1 MRVDENGE
9 ADPEPEPEPD
19 RAEGAPRGW
28 IGVIPNARRTE
39 LARWLWFCCGCGC
52 VGDGAR
58 ELAFELDV
66 VERPNGTLLGGA
78 IA

>member
-1 MRVDENGE
+1 MRISEWLLLR
-9 ADPEPEPEPD
+9 PLT
-19 RAEGAPRGW
+19 PRNVAW
-28 IGVIPNARRTE
+28 LSVERIGVIPNARRTE
-39 LARWLWFCCGCGC
+39 LARWMWFCCGCGC